1 MQIDFISNIKISS
14 INILS
19 NKLYINY
26 IDTVTRTAII
36 QNTTIKSVSDVA
48 NGIAYISDPKKTSI
62 VL

>member
-48 NGIAYISDPKKTSI
+48 NRIAYISDPKKTSI